1 MKRKL
6 IAMIAIFLAVFT
18 LSAATFHSVP
28 LDNEAYRIIDI
39 AELRGIISTQVD
51 VRPYNLDKVYSLLGE
66 IKASTLVS
74 ESEKA
79 EIDRVISDLEFSYGY
94 SDTKTISD
102 VLADGN
108 VSVNGNN
115 PMKIGGKVET
125 IQTVGYKT
133 EGEKVFDSRNGVTA
147 FVMGDLLGV
156 LSYDL
161 NFRLNIDKIDSSAFL
176 PTELKFSTDGFY
188 LNLLE
193 SGNRLTELPD
203 GRFFLG
209 LEAFPEMSTNIMDV
223 VSIRFGAVE
232 RDWGPGK
239 GNIALSSSARTM
251 DGLELSITPTSWFSY
266 SVMNAS
272 LGLGSLKEV
281 NGIPWP
287 SENMDEKNGEY
298 SNNLSIHR
306 LELGPIKGVKFSVW
320 ESVVWRKRF
329 ELSYLNPLC
338 IYMFTQNSLGDYD
351 NVLAGFD
358 LSFTLPGF
366 GSFYAAIAMDEL
378 NSVKR
383 PFSCPRNI
391 LAYQAG
397 MKFSVPLLDFSVVQ
411 LQATYIPAFFGAH
424 YATTA
429 KIFGNVYYTTAY
441 VNKGQNIGYPV
452 NPDTLEL
459 LLSFDTT
466 AFDGWKLG
474 LLVKDQLRSAQ
485 YAEKAYGTNILTSI
499 DYPRYDNGPGEW
511 GYYES
516 RDFFGNIWNNIL
528 DVELSA
534 EKGFESVPISL
545 FFGLQGMLESKR
557 DFTSKTIAFGTT
569 DLLYPGKIESWGEWE
584 NELTVNAKIGIKVY
598 Y

>member
-1 MKRKL
+1 MYGHIHLFNVFYASGKRGNMMKRKL

-28 LDNEAYRIIDI
+28 LDNEAYRIIDT

-51 VRPYNLDKVYSLLGE
+51 VRPYNLDKVYYLLGE

-108 VSVNGNN
+108 ISVNGNN

-125 IQTVGYKT
+125 IQTVGYRT

-161 NFRLNIDKIDSSAFL
+161 NFRLNIDRIDPSAFL

-188 LNLLE
+188 MNLLE
-193 SGNRLTELPD
+193 RGNRLTELPD

-287 SENMDEKNGEY
+287 SENMDEKNGKY

-306 LELGPIKGVKFSVW
+306 LELGPIKGIKFSVW

-378 NSVKR
+378 NSVTR

-391 LAYQAG
+391 LAFQAG
-397 MKFSVPLLDFSVVQ
+397 MKFSVPLLDFSVVL

-429 KIFGNVYYTTAY
+429 KIFGDVYYTTAY

-459 LLSFDTT
+459 LFSFDTT

-485 YAEKAYGTNILTSI
+485 YAKGPDGTNILTSI

-528 DVELSA
+528 DVEL
-534 EKGFESVPISL
+534 
-545 FFGLQGMLESKR
+545 
-557 DFTSKTIAFGTT
+557 T
-569 DLLYPGKIESWGEWE
+569 
-584 NELTVNAKIGIKVY
+584 AKKNF
-598 Y
+598 

>member
-1 MKRKL
+1 
-6 IAMIAIFLAVFT
+6 
-18 LSAATFHSVP
+18 
-28 LDNEAYRIIDI
+28 
-39 AELRGIISTQVD
+39 
-51 VRPYNLDKVYSLLGE
+51 
-66 IKASTLVS
+66 
-74 ESEKA
+74 
-79 EIDRVISDLEFSYGY
+79 
-94 SDTKTISD
+94 
-102 VLADGN
+102 
-108 VSVNGNN
+108 
-115 PMKIGGKVET
+115 
-125 IQTVGYKT
+125 
-133 EGEKVFDSRNGVTA
+133 
-147 FVMGDLLGV
+147 MGDLLGV

-161 NFRLNIDKIDSSAFL
+161 NFRLNIDRIDPSAFL

-188 LNLLE
+188 MNLLE
-193 SGNRLTELPD
+193 RGKRLTELPD

-209 LEAFPEMSTNIMDV
+209 LEAFPEMSTNIMEV

-287 SENMDEKNGEY
+287 SENMDEKNGKY
-298 SNNLSIHR
+298 SNNLSIQR

-485 YAEKAYGTNILTSI
+485 YAERTDGTNILTFLNYS
-499 DYPRYDNGPGEW
+499 YYSSGPGEW

-516 RDFFGNIWNNIL
+516 RDFFANIWNNIL
-528 DVELSA
+528 DVEVTA
-534 EKGFESVPISL
+534 EKNFESMPLSL

-557 DFTSKTIAFGTT
+557 DFTSKTIAISDG
-569 DLLYPGKIESWGEWE
+569 LLYPGKIESWGEWK